1 MYSPT
6 DHPAATMASPTARL
20 LRVVASPMAAVAI
33 APTPSD
39 ATTAGEVPK
48 YAPPA
53 APVAKAATAPN
64 RTTTMTGATAHMR
77 WGFPIT
83 RGLSQSGANRAQ
95 VSSQRMVPIK
105 ASRSKSGCGQPGRAA
120 PPALDEGR
128 DGQRDQQDQARHD
141 AQDRELCE
149 EHVWVF
155 LEDRLGGIE
164 EPVLNHRHQL
174 AGMAEDRDGLEEQHQ
189 ACDHPQRAGRGGADE
204 TPKRPAADG
213 QDRQIDQ
220 MEGSVAPQILVRDD
234 ESGQQRGNQD
244 HKRQE
249 Q

>member
-20 LRVVASPMAAVAI
+20 LRVVACPMAAVAI

-53 APVAKAATAPN
+53 APVAKAATAPS
-64 RTTTMTGATAHMR
+64 RTMMTTGATA
-77 WGFPIT
+77 WGFAIT
-83 RGLSQSGANRAQ
+83 RGLSQSCANRAR
-95 VSSQRMVPIK
+95 VSSERMVPIK
-105 ASRSKSGCGQPGRAA
+105 ASGSKSGCGQPGRAA

-128 DGQRDQQDQARHD
+128 NGQCDQQDQARHD

-174 AGMAEDRDGLEEQHQ
+174 AGMAEDRDGLEAQHQ
-189 ACDHPQRAGRGGADE
+189 ACDHPQRAGRAGADE
-204 TPKRPAADG
+204 TPKRPAADRK
-213 QDRQIDQ
+213 DRQIDQ
-220 MEGSVAPQILVRDD
+220 MKRRVGPPILMRDD
-234 ESGQQRGNQD
+234 ESGHERGNQD
-244 HKRQE
+244 HKRYEQE
-249 Q
+249 